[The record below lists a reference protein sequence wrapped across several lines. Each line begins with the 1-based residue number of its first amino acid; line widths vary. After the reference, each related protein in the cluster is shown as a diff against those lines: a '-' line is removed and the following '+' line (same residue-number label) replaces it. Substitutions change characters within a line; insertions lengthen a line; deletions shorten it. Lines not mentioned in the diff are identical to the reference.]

1 MFLINKNI
9 TALLCQTKEKQAK
22 EKFVAFAHDLS
33 YFCEKGGFS
42 VTQAFLW
49 VFLLSVLSSKDDT
62 NLATNTNILLL
73 LLLGLSNN
81 AVDNTNSFG
90 CNRLFGNL
98 TTFQ

>member
-1 MFLINKNI
+1 M
-9 TALLCQTKEKQAK
+9 
-22 EKFVAFAHDLS
+22 
-33 YFCEKGGFS
+33 
-42 VTQAFLW
+42 TQAFLW

-73 LLLGLSNN
+73 LLLGLSNSMTDSTNVN
-81 AVDNTNSFG
+81 ANSMG